1 MRSLKQTLKIKR
13 KHGWM
18 HGEGADSHGDGWTGW
33 SFFETELGRWFLPHT
48 PMMPSISEVT
58 VRLAEVRILLQ
69 DIGIKITS
77 FGQKM
82 EPGEQK
88 ALSSHRDDYHPT
100 AQGSS
105 FSEAMADSLAY
116 GCLTYFNIQNLAISL
131 PFIYNNIAFF
141 SLKPMTGTWH
151 SRVTAK

>member
-1 MRSLKQTLKIKR
+1 M
-13 KHGWM
+13 
-18 HGEGADSHGDGWTGW
+18 
-33 SFFETELGRWFLPHT
+33 
-48 PMMPSISEVT
+48 SEVT

-69 DIGIKITS
+69 DTGIKITS

-141 SLKPMTGTWH
+141 H
-151 SRVTAK
+151 